1 MKVFRF
7 YPWEGISQISLAQ
20 GEAITFITMFG
31 VPCILH
37 RHHTGVEYCLFVQ
50 GFARASSQIDE
61 YAPHF
66 LCLPAARSIGQKKIR
81 YMEKQVYQTPKAEVI
96 VIVAESFICESVI
109 GGSGSGFGGGEG

>member
-66 LCLPAARSIGQKKIR
+66 LCLPAARSIGQKKNPI
-81 YMEKQVYQTPKAEVI
+81 YGKAGL
-96 VIVAESFICESVI
+96 SNSKS
-109 GGSGSGFGGGEG
+109 GGNCNCG